1 LALALMTDEKPIAPG
16 RRAATGSRSPAA

>member
-1 LALALMTDEKPIAPG
+1 MTDEKPIAPG